1 MCSAVYCGTAI
12 FYPLKESDC
21 VKHPNV
27 KYDTFFWV
35 LQNKGCVRNFQRCKI
50 LLWGHSVP
58 LRNPLP
64 RHRIPGSRVSP
75 ERYTQVPARRVP
87 VFFNIGNC
95 VPYIKKTSGEAH
107 SREDVVCRKRLRSA
121 RECAKAHSLFKSI
134 FSTKSH
140 RHFTLFFILHYFPLR
155 FFA

>member
-50 LLWGHSVP
+50 LLWEHSVP

-64 RHRIPGSRVSP
+64 LHRIPGSRVSP

-87 VFFNIGNC
+87 VFFNIGR
-95 VPYIKKTSGEAH
+95 VQ
-107 SREDVVCRKRLRSA
+107 RSWTIPA
-121 RECAKAHSLFKSI
+121 GVSPVTVIASELCS
-134 FSTKSH
+134 
-140 RHFTLFFILHYFPLR
+140 
-155 FFA
+155 